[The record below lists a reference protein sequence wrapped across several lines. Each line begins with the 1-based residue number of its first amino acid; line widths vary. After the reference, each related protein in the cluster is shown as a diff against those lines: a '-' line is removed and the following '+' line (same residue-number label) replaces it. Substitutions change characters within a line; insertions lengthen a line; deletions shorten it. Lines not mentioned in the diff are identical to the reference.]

1 MHKQQTTQL
10 RFPTCCVYFVFLIT
24 TVRLCDLR
32 IRASAAFRAAVAMLA
47 TLSCALAFSAQGP
60 TGLHPPAVRPGTA
73 GTLRTANVE
82 LNEALCTVLGVS
94 DIEYLQA
101 KNLGMSEKLAK
112 AKEQLVAAKHAQEE
126 ARMQMQKLRYE
137 KQERTSVLLQSSRKY
152 YDRFREKISKVH
164 MAHGVDRS

>member
-1 MHKQQTTQL
+1 
-10 RFPTCCVYFVFLIT
+10 
-24 TVRLCDLR
+24 
-32 IRASAAFRAAVAMLA
+32 
-47 TLSCALAFSAQGP
+47 
-60 TGLHPPAVRPGTA
+60 
-73 GTLRTANVE
+73 
-82 LNEALCTVLGVS
+82 
-94 DIEYLQA
+94 
-101 KNLGMSEKLAK
+101 MSEKLAK